1 MIQSMSAAAAPQKP
15 AGSASERWCTS
26 AQLGRLSATRSSGW
40 GVPVRARSSIAFL
53 SGASARGN
61 DSCAAAGFGLG
72 ATCGRADRFGA
83 GFFAFAL
90 GADAARDATFF
101 DSTFF
106 AVARFAAVRFTAG
119 LRDFGSA

>member
-40 GVPVRARSSIAFL
+40 GVPVRARSSIARL
-53 SGASARGN
+53 SGASARGT

-72 ATCGRADRFGA
+72 AACGRADRFGA
-83 GFFAFAL
+83 GFFVFAL
-90 GADAARDATFF
+90 GADLPRGATFGA
-101 DSTFF
+101 TLF
-106 AVARFAAVRFTAG
+106 AVTRFAAVFFTAG
-119 LRDFGSA
+119 LRDL